1 MSQIG
6 VEQSEMSKI
15 GEDLEILRKLLW
27 IEGNKVEWKPSD
39 Q

>member
-6 VEQSEMSKI
+6 VKWSEMSKI
-15 GEDLEILRKLLW
+15 GENLEILWELLW
-27 IEGNKVEWKPSD
+27 MEGNKVEWKPGD